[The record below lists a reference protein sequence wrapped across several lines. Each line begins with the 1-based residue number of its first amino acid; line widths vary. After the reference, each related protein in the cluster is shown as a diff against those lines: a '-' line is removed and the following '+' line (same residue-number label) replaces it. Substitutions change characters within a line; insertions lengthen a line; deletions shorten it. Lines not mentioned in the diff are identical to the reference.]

1 MPDVLG
7 LLLILG
13 GAVAFVFGSAAL
25 ARAEDLQGLYWL
37 AVGVCATHAAVQMV
51 RPRAG

>member
-1 MPDVLG
+1 VIG
-7 LLLILG
+7 LILVLG
-13 GAVAFVFGSAAL
+13 GAVAFVFGGAAI

-37 AVGVCATHAAVQMV
+37 TVGVCSTHAAVQMV